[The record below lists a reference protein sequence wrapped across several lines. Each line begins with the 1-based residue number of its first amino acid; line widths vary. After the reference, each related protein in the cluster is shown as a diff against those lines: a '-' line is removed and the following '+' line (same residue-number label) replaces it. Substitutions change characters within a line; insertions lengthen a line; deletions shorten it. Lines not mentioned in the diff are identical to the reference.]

1 MNEKKLGDI
10 LREKRESLNLTVEEL
25 ASTTKLKK
33 SVILA
38 LENGDY
44 GELQESVYIRGFFK
58 IYASALGLDYKE
70 LYPQLEKELRAIGKI
85 PEEEGK
91 PGRKSPI
98 FIVIIAII
106 IVVPVLYYII
116 FHSFPG
122 IEKPGSNV
130 EIAQPV
136 TEPVAQPPVSE
147 PEPIIKESEPA
158 VEEPEPKIEET
169 TTEEVVTPVK
179 KEVAVEIKGLGY
191 SWVRVIVDDK
201 KVFEGFI
208 NSGDLYSWKGERSIV
223 IRVGNAGAVNVVLN
237 GKDIGVLGKSGEV
250 VEREFIPE

>member
-10 LREKRESLNLTVEEL
+10 LREKRESLNLTVKEL

-91 PGRKSPI
+91 PGRKSVI

-106 IVVPVLYYII
+106 IAVPVLYYII
-116 FHSFPG
+116 SSSSPG
-122 IEKPGSNV
+122 VKEPESNV
-130 EIAQPV
+130 EITQPV
-136 TEPVAQPPVSE
+136 TE
-147 PEPIIKESEPA
+147 
-158 VEEPEPKIEET
+158 
-169 TTEEVVTPVK
+169 
-179 KEVAVEIKGLGY
+179 
-191 SWVRVIVDDK
+191 
-201 KVFEGFI
+201 
-208 NSGDLYSWKGERSIV
+208 
-223 IRVGNAGAVNVVLN
+223 
-237 GKDIGVLGKSGEV
+237 
-250 VEREFIPE
+250 